1 MLPEKEAVLGLP
13 QLGVSFL
20 ADGNSWHENGTPNFR
35 TVRQML
41 KSTEPSGFWQCSCT
55 A

>member
-1 MLPEKEAVLGLP
+1 MP
-13 QLGVSFL
+13 
-20 ADGNSWHENGTPNFR
+20 NSR

-41 KSTEPSGFWQCSCT
+41 KSTETAGFWQCSCT